1 MSDNIILHPERDIQA
16 QVYSDSNIVHKRE
29 MDQVLNLIHKMKE
42 SYRDY
47 DPFTRGVVRV
57 HNTITLSGGRGSGK
71 TSFLQSLIAQLEP
84 EKCKD
89 IEILDIVDPTLIEE
103 KGHIFLNIVARIK
116 DRVERRCGIENPFYR
131 DWESVLNSLAAGLP
145 MLDGINGG
153 LDPSDWNDTTFVMHD
168 GLRRVSG
175 ANNLEQN
182 FHRYVNLSL
191 KLLNKKFLLI
201 AFDDVDTDFAKGWPV
216 LETLRKYFTSPQI
229 LTFLSGDM
237 NLYSVLVRKR
247 QWKNFGKSLL
257 KNEYDKNA
265 DRELKI
271 DDYMSLVETLE
282 GQYILKLLKPEYRI
296 TLSTLAS
303 KLATGNIDIKVGN
316 DNLLN
321 FYEQSLKS
329 SWGIIG
335 SNTQCVYLRFLT
347 SLPLRTQ
354 LALLNIFTQFI
365 KGETTRYDLTS
376 DVANIFYSEL
386 RCANVDIWELLNGG
400 GLINIYLLKFL
411 LDNNVLD
418 EASQFFPK
426 LNKPSLNGA
435 IIALG
440 AILSGR
446 LSKDPFELFDHIIR
460 ISSIVSKA
468 TKWPIEGSSQEEN
481 IKDFVQH
488 SRSLFDYG
496 LKKTASMQSAYILSF
511 EKNMPKD
518 NGLIPIKA
526 MSASKKKK
534 RDESDPSLDDV
545 FNGSDLDDFLGF
557 LPAVGVQDQLG
568 RTNNFYS
575 FFNIL
580 GAIGDIIQHPS
591 IKEMRNEVIRM
602 AQLREYP
609 VFFNKNSFTENEF
622 NAKEDYRS
630 LDTSENETITKF
642 VEQLDLWKKTYKEIL
657 LPPYLLG
664 RIMVRTSYSFTRIEP
679 TPEWK
684 IADLLHKQ
692 IIVFLNAILVEEVME
707 RYGNERLIL
716 TNPTKSDDIFIKNY
730 QRNTDSNH
738 PLFDFIFACPLIRP
752 YLNPQL
758 FNQVS
763 QKEGYS
769 REISVYERLR
779 AINIKGLSRILKQM
793 TIDRTIQPNN
803 SDHIDVL
810 INNFKNMGIEK
821 DALDSEIVKK
831 VIKKTFT
838 NKIVTNAVL
847 EETAWKLKES
857 TKW

>member
-1 MSDNIILHPERDIQA
+1 MHKHIQIRI
-16 QVYSDSNIVHKRE
+16 SCI
-29 MDQVLNLIHKMKE
+29 
-42 SYRDY
+42 
-47 DPFTRGVVRV
+47 
-57 HNTITLSGGRGSGK
+57 NTKWIKFWIS
-71 TSFLQSLIAQLEP
+71 SLIARLET
-84 EKCKD
+84 EDKD

-116 DRVERRCGIENPFYR
+116 DRVEERCGIENPLYR
-131 DWESVLNSLAAGLP
+131 NWKAVLNSLAAGLP

-175 ANNLEQN
+175 ANNLERN
-182 FHRYVNLSL
+182 FHCYVNLSL
-191 KLLNKKFLLI
+191 KLLDKKFLLI

-271 DDYMSLVETLE
+271 NDYMSLVETLE

-303 KLATGNIDIKVGN
+303 KLATGTIDIKVGN
-316 DNLLN
+316 HNLLDL
-321 FYEQSLKS
+321 YKQSLEL

-335 SNTQCVYLRFLT
+335 SNMQCIYLRFLT

-376 DVANIFYSEL
+376 NVANIFYSEL

-426 LNKPSLNGA
+426 LNNSSLNGA

-440 AILSGR
+440 AILSER

-460 ISSIVSKA
+460 ISGIVSKA
-468 TKWPIEGSSQEEN
+468 TKWPIESSSQEEN

-526 MSASKKKK
+526 MSASTKGR
-534 RDESDPSLDDV
+534 RDESDPSLDDI
-545 FNGSDLDDFLGF
+545 FKGSELEDFLGV

-568 RTNNFYS
+568 RANIFYS

-580 GAIGDIIQHPS
+580 GAIGDIIQYPDTE
-591 IKEMRNEVIRM
+591 EMRNDFVRL

-622 NAKEDYRS
+622 NVKEDHRI
-630 LDTSENETITKF
+630 LETSENERITKF
-642 VEQLDLWKKTYKEIL
+642 IEQLDSWKKTYKGIL

-664 RIMVRTSYSFTRIEP
+664 RIMVRTSYSFARIEP
-679 TPEWK
+679 TSEWK

-692 IIVFLNAILVEEVME
+692 LIVFLNAILVEEVME
-707 RYGNERLIL
+707 SYGNTKLIL
-716 TNPTKSDDIFIKNY
+716 INPTKSDDIFIKNY
-730 QRNTDSNH
+730 QRNADSNH
-738 PLFDFIFACPLIRP
+738 PLFDFIFACPLIQS
-752 YLNPQL
+752 YLDPRL
-758 FNQVS
+758 FEQINCFPP
-763 QKEGYS
+763 
-769 REISVYERLR
+769 EISVYEQLRL
-779 AINIKGLSRILKQM
+779 INIKGLSRIFRQM
-793 TIDRTIQPNN
+793 KINRTIQPSNN
-803 SDHIDVL
+803 DHIDAL
-810 INNFKNMGIEK
+810 INNFRSMGIEK
-821 DALDSEIVKK
+821 GALNAMI
-831 VIKKTFT
+831 IKKTIKETFD

-847 EETAWKLKES
+847 EETWAKLKES